1 MQEYKRIDISR
12 EEVVPTAEKMKA
24 QGKRLVMIH
33 GYIDKEGKNVISYGY
48 EVGHG
53 VEAYYVVGESS
64 IPSIAS
70 IYCEAASWPEREIN
84 ELMGVE
90 FEGLDTTQR
99 MFMPE
104 GMLDEKGQIVVTPL
118 SELRQKTQEQKE
130 E

>member
-1 MQEYKRIDISR
+1 MQGYKMVDIPR
-12 EEVVPTAEKMKA
+12 DQVVATAEAMKA
-24 QGKRLVMIH
+24 QGRNLVMIH
-33 GYIDKEGKNVISYGY
+33 GYLDKEGRNVISYAY
-48 EVGHG
+48 EVEDGI
-53 VEAYYVVGESS
+53 EAYYVVGESS

-90 FEGLDTTQR
+90 FEGLDATQR

-118 SELRQKTQEQKE
+118 SELRQKTQGQKE

>member
-1 MQEYKRIDISR
+1 MQEYKRIDIPR
-12 EEVVPTAEKMKA
+12 EEIVPTAEKMKA
-24 QGKRLVMIH
+24 QGRSLVMIH
-33 GYIDKEGKNVISYGY
+33 GYLDKEGKSVISYAY
-48 EVGHG
+48 EVERGI
-53 VEAYYVVGESS
+53 EAYYVVGESS
-64 IPSIAS
+64 LPSIS
-70 IYCEAASWPEREIN
+70 TIYCEAASWPEKEIN

-118 SELRQKTQEQKE
+118 SELRQKTTGQKE